1 MSKCLTWV
9 HRLYKMGRNAKASS
23 SKLPTRPVKE
33 GRKAEK
39 IPVPREPESEAESA
53 SDDEEVDEDDL
64 LGEMDEEEEEGIA
77 QYAPDDWDGE
87 DDGASDS
94 GSGTGSEEEDAS
106 ASESEDEG
114 KEDLVCPPSIFN
126 LDTDKQRK
134 LQENLRSMPL
144 QTLMKAQR
152 SLQNAP
158 ESEAGSSSV
167 KAKRLAEAK
176 KQLAEM
182 QRRKGK
188 ATAIVD
194 DLEDEDGSEDEFE
207 DLRRS
212 KGRGGDGE
220 GRKEKVKRDNK
231 HA

>member
-1 MSKCLTWV
+1 
-9 HRLYKMGRNAKASS
+9 MGRNAKASS
-23 SKLPTRPVKE
+23 SRLPTQSAKQAKMPTKLPV
-33 GRKAEK
+33 A
-39 IPVPREPESEAESA
+39 REPESESEVEAESA

-64 LGEMDEEEEEGIA
+64 LDEEPEEEGIA

-87 DDGASDS
+87 DDEASGDAS
-94 GSGTGSEEEDAS
+94 GSGSGSEGEEADS

-114 KEDLVCPPSIFN
+114 KEDMVSYLYPSI
-126 LDTDKQRK
+126 LPADLQRK

-152 SLQNAP
+152 SLKQ
-158 ESEAGSSSV
+158 EDSEGGEAGPNSV

-188 ATAIVD
+188 ATAVPLP
-194 DLEDEDGSEDEFE
+194 DLSEDGSEDEFE

-212 KGRGGDGE
+212 KGRDGE
-220 GRKEKVKRDNK
+220 ERVRKEKVKRDNK

>member
-1 MSKCLTWV
+1 
-9 HRLYKMGRNAKASS
+9 MGRNAKASS

-33 GRKAEK
+33 GRKTEI

-212 KGRGGDGE
+212 KGGGGDGE

>member
-1 MSKCLTWV
+1 
-9 HRLYKMGRNAKASS
+9 
-23 SKLPTRPVKE
+23 
-33 GRKAEK
+33 
-39 IPVPREPESEAESA
+39 
-53 SDDEEVDEDDL
+53 
-64 LGEMDEEEEEGIA
+64 
-77 QYAPDDWDGE
+77 
-87 DDGASDS
+87 
-94 GSGTGSEEEDAS
+94 
-106 ASESEDEG
+106 
-114 KEDLVCPPSIFN
+114 
-126 LDTDKQRK
+126 
-134 LQENLRSMPL
+134 MPL

-152 SLQNAP
+152 SLQTQP
-158 ESEAGSSSV
+158 ESEAGPSSV